1 MKILIQKQLKKIKAQ
16 ASKAAAFIYRKIRI
30 HKIKTFI
37 DNKIAVTDILSIS
50 IITFGVVLVVAGLF
64 LMITDVMIPSQTT
77 STKFGVATLSFLPG
91 VPFSVGDLANSS
103 LSVLGLVSWIVGMD
117 LVLVGLGL
125 WVRHKLARFV
135 ALTIF
140 SLSMIFQ
147 FVQFLLSGILG
158 SPTSVVQIVVNG
170 LVVFL
175 LFSRFDFE
183 KQSYKKH

>member
-1 MKILIQKQLKKIKAQ
+1 
-16 ASKAAAFIYRKIRI
+16 
-30 HKIKTFI
+30 
-37 DNKIAVTDILSIS
+37 
-50 IITFGVVLVVAGLF
+50 
-64 LMITDVMIPSQTT
+64 
-77 STKFGVATLSFLPG
+77 
-91 VPFSVGDLANSS
+91 
-103 LSVLGLVSWIVGMD
+103 
-117 LVLVGLGL
+117 
-125 WVRHKLARFV
+125 VRHKLARFV